1 MSITKGIFVN
11 LRRNKLKMDEL
22 THYSEQR
29 LSKTGTN
36 FNRYII
42 NEIDWSDNLF
52 SIEGAR
58 GSGKTTFLLQ
68 YLKQQLKPAQR
79 LYLSLDHMY
88 FQSNNLY
95 SVLEWAATN
104 NIKTVVIDEVH
115 KYPNW
120 SVEIKNIHDLYDEL
134 QIIFTGSA
142 LLEIQKA
149 KADLSRR
156 AVNYRLD
163 TMSFREFLEFDQNIK
178 IEPLSLENILNDHS
192 DIAQEIKKQTEVPLV
207 HFKRYLKF
215 GAYPYYKINENNYHH
230 RLMNTFNLVL
240 ETDVPA
246 VENITYTSIQKMK
259 RLLAFIAQSVP
270 FKPNIAKLAE
280 LTSSKRDT
288 VLQHL
293 LISERARVL
302 NLLRPADSMP
312 THLKKPDKI
321 YLENPNI
328 AWALTFD
335 RDPDIGNLRE
345 SFFYSQLTHQHS
357 VHVSKA
363 HDFLIDKK
371 YDFEIGGQGKSLK
384 NLNAKNEFYALDNIE
399 IGTRNRIP
407 LYLFG
412 LMY

>member
-1 MSITKGIFVN
+1 ME
-11 LRRNKLKMDEL
+11 EL
-22 THYSEQR
+22 ISYSEQR
-29 LSKTGTN
+29 LAKTDLS
-36 FNRYII
+36 FSRYIA
-42 NEIDWSDNLF
+42 NEIDWKDNLF

-68 YLKQQLKPAQR
+68 HLKKNHLPENR
-79 LYLSLDHMY
+79 LYISLDHMY

-95 SVLEWAATN
+95 TVLKWAATN
-104 NIKTVVIDEVH
+104 NIKSIVVDEVH

-120 SVEIKNIHDLYDEL
+120 SIEIKNIHDLYDDL

-163 TMSFREFLEFDQNIK
+163 TMSFREFLEFDKNIK
-178 IEPLSLENILNDHS
+178 VDTYTLADIIKSHS
-192 DIAQEIKKQTEVPLV
+192 EIAQEIKKQTEAPLV
-207 HFKRYLKF
+207 HFQRYLKF

-246 VENITYTSIQKMK
+246 IENITYTSVLKMK

-270 FKPNIAKLAE
+270 FKPNITKLAE
-280 LTSSKRDT
+280 LTASKRDT

-293 LISERARVL
+293 LILERARIL
-302 NLLRPADSMP
+302 NLLRPADATP
-312 THLKKPDKI
+312 THLKKPEKI
-321 YLENPNI
+321 FLENPNI
-328 AWALTFD
+328 AHALTFD
-335 RDPDIGNLRE
+335 KAPDIGNLRE
-345 SFFYSQLTHQHS
+345 SFFYSQLSHKHQVNAS
-357 VHVSKA
+357 QV

-371 YDFEIGGQGKSLK
+371 YDFEIGGRGKSMQK
-384 NLNAKNEFYALDNIE
+384 LNKKNECYALDNLE
-399 IGTRNRIP
+399 FGTGNRIP
-407 LYLFG
+407 LFLFG